1 MARRKKPTKR
11 VLSGDELEFKRQQ
24 KRVKAA
30 ITREKKKGANTTGI
44 RVPKK
49 FSAKNLEYL
58 RGITPAYIRSNS
70 EFRKQLNRVRAAK
83 RLTAKQGYD
92 VSWLDTTVGYSP
104 EALEY
109 FSNLTPATIREISE
123 NLTEPEDDSKYW
135 WDEYADV
142 SEDPIDGADDAI
154 ERLRDFIN
162 GVVVDGPNKHVAEY
176 AKRKLHA
183 TLDAAITLHGK
194 AAVAARISAEW
205 ETESIV
211 ESIIND
217 SSTARVNND
226 IITFVRI
233 VNGGM
238 PSAADSILY
247 SALADEA
254 VYEGGG
260 AD

>member
-1 MARRKKPTKR
+1 MSRRKKPTKR
-11 VLSGDELEFKRQQ
+11 ALSGDELEFKRQQ

-30 ITREKKKGANTTGI
+30 ITREKKKGAKTTGI

-83 RLTAKQGYD
+83 RRTAKQGYD
-92 VSWLDTTVGYSP
+92 VSWLELPTSYS
-104 EALEY
+104 ED
-109 FSNLTPATIREISE
+109 NLSYLSAITPAILRDSSGFIDET
-123 NLTEPEDDSKYW
+123 PEERYW

-162 GVVVDGPNKHVAEY
+162 GVVVDGPNRHVAEY

-183 TLDAAITLHGK
+183 TLDAAIALHGK
-194 AAVAARISAEW
+194 AAVAARLSAEW

-217 SSTARVNND
+217 SSSARVNND
-226 IITFVRI
+226 IISFVRI